1 MVPAVVALF
10 VLGFLVIVHELG
22 HMVVARWAGV
32 RILRFSVG
40 FGPRL
45 FTVKRGHTEYAV
57 SAIPLG
63 GYVKMAGE
71 QRKEGTYE
79 PWEYMAKPLG
89 TRAGIVFAGPLVNY
103 LVAFLSL
110 WVVFVIG
117 YPELLPVVGKVIDGM
132 PAQAVGFQEGDR
144 IRSIDGRSVGTWEDL
159 TRVIYKAPGRPL
171 AIVLERDGAEQRVA
185 VTPKPKT
192 VTDPFGRRSTI
203 GLIGIQ
209 PSGVFQPYKVAPM
222 AAFGKT
228 LHQHAEWTTQTLLT
242 LWSMMTGRISMRD
255 SVTGPIGI
263 VYLTSEAVRAGIA
276 PVLFLTSLFSL
287 SLAIFNLFPVPIL
300 DGGHLLFLSIEKLR
314 GRPLSQNVQE
324 RSAQVSFVLLL
335 ALILAICANDVKR
348 FGLLDKVKGWFSAPA
363 PTETQ

>member
-1 MVPAVVALF
+1 MVPALIALL
-10 VLGFLVIVHELG
+10 VLGFLVIVHEYG

-32 RILRFSVG
+32 RIERFSIG

-45 FTVKRGHTEYAV
+45 FTIKRGHTEYAV

-89 TRAGIVFAGPLVNY
+89 TRARIVFAGPLVNY

-117 YPELLPVVGKVIDGM
+117 YPELLPVVGKVIDDM
-132 PAQAVGFQEGDR
+132 PAQAAGFQTDDR
-144 IRSIDGRSVGTWEDL
+144 IRSVDGRPVGTWEDL
-159 TRVIYKAPGRPL
+159 TRVIYKAPDRPL
-171 AIVLERDGAEQRVA
+171 TMVLERGGVEQTVT
-185 VTPKPKT
+185 VTPKAKN
-192 VTDPFGRRSTI
+192 VADPLGGRKTI

-209 PSGVFQPYKVAPM
+209 PSGVFQSYKVAPIP
-222 AAFGKT
+222 ALGKT
-228 LHQHAEWTTQTLLT
+228 LHQHGEWTKQTLLT
-242 LWSMMTGRISMRD
+242 LWSMFSGRISMRD

-287 SLAIFNLFPVPIL
+287 SLALFNLFPVPIL
-300 DGGHLLFLSIEKLR
+300 DGGHLLFLGIERLR
-314 GRPLSQNVQE
+314 GRPVSQNVQE

-335 ALILAICANDVKR
+335 ALVLAICVNDVKR

-363 PTETQ
+363 PTDTQ